1 MAFDAVTVTGLRAYL
16 GLTAGDAA
24 DGLLAPALD
33 GAKAFVVRNYPAA
46 AVAPVGGDV
55 GADVVDA
62 VYTLAAR
69 RYHERNSGYADA
81 LDNGTGAVWARALPV
96 SVRVVLESY
105 GTFDAV
111 GI

>member
-1 MAFDAVTVTGLRAYL
+1 MAFETVTVTGLRAYL
-16 GLTAGDAA
+16 SLTAGDAA

-33 GAKAFVVRNYPAA
+33 GAKAFVARNYPAA
-46 AVAPVGGDV
+46 AVAPVG
-55 GADVVDA
+55 ADVIDA

-81 LDNGTGAVWARALPV
+81 LDSGVGAVWARALPV

-105 GTFDAV
+105 RPQSFIG
-111 GI
+111 